1 MVTNPGSASFIQLL
15 FDLFS
20 FIFLPITGGL
30 MMTSIAYNYD
40 LDAVTYRNAEITKA
54 DMYASQMS
62 LIKTSM
68 YKAIGQPDYFG
79 VNEKY
84 VPPNSSSFFDI

>member
-1 MVTNPGSASFIQLL
+1 
-15 FDLFS
+15 
-20 FIFLPITGGL
+20 

-40 LDAVTYRNAEITKA
+40 LDAVTYKNAEISKA
-54 DMYASQMS
+54 DMYASQMQ

-79 VNEKY
+79 EEAKY
-84 VPPNSSSFFDI
+84 VPPNQASFYDI